1 MKNTDEIKRSDAIVY
16 SCYYQ
21 KSWEGEQFVQDHVLN
36 YLISG
41 SSVLN
46 DGVNEYICGEGSVQ
60 LIPRN
65 QLMKF
70 VKYPPREGD
79 FQSLSIY
86 LDQQILKKFC
96 FEYDMSA
103 THRLYDK
110 PIVSIPANPLLK
122 AYMDSLLAY
131 HHNGNLNEGKLI
143 GLKQKEGIM
152 LLIHLKP
159 ELKNILFDFN
169 EPHRIDLE
177 AFMNKNYHFN
187 VHLDRFAYLTGRS
200 LATFKRDFEK
210 QFNITPGRWIQQK
223 RLKQAH
229 YLISEKGK
237 LASDIYLDLGFADLS
252 HFSYAFKKAYG
263 EGPSK
268 ISRHNV

>member
-1 MKNTDEIKRSDAIVY
+1 MENTNEDKQSPGIAY

-21 KSWEGEQFVQDHVLN
+21 KSREGEQFVQDHVLN

-46 DGVNEYICGEGSVQ
+46 DGVKEYICGEDSVQ

-70 VKYPPREGD
+70 IKYPPVQGE

-86 LDQQILKKFC
+86 LDQKTLKNVSLEYGISASRRS
-96 FEYDMSA
+96 FE
-103 THRLYDK
+103 K
-110 PIVSIPANPLLK
+110 PIISITVNPLLK
-122 AYMDSLLAY
+122 AYMVSLLAY
-131 HHNGNLNEGKLI
+131 QQNGNFSNGQLI
-143 GLKQKEGIM
+143 ELKQKEGIL
-152 LLIHLKP
+152 LLIRSNPALID
-159 ELKNILFDFN
+159 ILFDFN
-169 EPHRIDLE
+169 EPHKIDLE

-187 VHLDRFAYLTGRS
+187 VHLGRFAYLTGRS

-210 QFNITPGRWIQQK
+210 QFNTTPGRWLQQK
-223 RLKQAH
+223 RLQQAH
-229 YLISEKGK
+229 YLIAEKGK
-237 LASDIYLDLGFADLS
+237 TASDVYLDLGFEDLS

-263 EGPSK
+263 KTPSQLGHSG
-268 ISRHNV
+268 I